1 MSRTYRPNGERERSR
16 RMGQGAYFAQLL
28 GGLGQGLLDTNRMG
42 TDGWR
47 YHANADAWVHP
58 TGVTI
63 QHEDLRGGQY
73 ARAHATHQV

>member
-16 RMGQGAYFAQLL
+16 RMRQGAYFHQLFPGSHGVRFRRSLL
-28 GGLGQGLLDTNRMG
+28 GA
-42 TDGWR
+42 DGWR

-63 QHEDLRGGQY
+63 QHDELLGGQY
-73 ARAHATHQV
+73 ARAHATHQA